1 MILFSLK
8 LIFIFS
14 QKTDYVT
21 SNHLKGIINILE
33 ERENFMETIL
43 NALNPSQREAVEHID
58 GAMLI
63 LAGAG
68 SGKTK
73 TLTTRLAYLVGEVGI
88 DPANTLTL
96 TFTNKAASEMRERAL
111 KLMPS
116 RVSYPPLLCT
126 FHKFGLL
133 FLKFHIEKLGRSNG
147 FVIIDSDDKKRLIR
161 AIAKEKKIDLNLAF
175 IASEISKYKNSI
187 LSPELVLEKAE
198 LPDYKKIASIYVD
211 YQKNIEENNLVDFD
225 DLLMLTYKILSEND
239 DLRKETSNRYK
250 YIMVDEYQDT
260 NELQFQL
267 LELLS
272 SEHNN
277 LCVVGDDDQSIYG
290 WRGANIRNILE
301 FSNNFETCKT
311 VKLETNYRSTEP
323 ILKAA
328 NTLIEHNSTR
338 LGKKLTSHKGAGDD
352 VKLLHSL
359 DESMEAKAIAHAI
372 QKLLDEGTDP
382 DEIAVLYRINALSRS
397 LEEGFSKAGLGF
409 KLIGGMRFYERAEIK
424 DLISY
429 LRVLSNPHDDFS
441 LVRIINKPKRGIGK
455 ASIEKLQKAAFDTKD
470 SLYGYVQKM
479 TLGEVDTIV
488 SKKVSTSLAQLVQ
501 DIAFLQEALQSE
513 LGNFITLFEERIKL
527 KDHYAGMVDG
537 MDRILNID
545 EFYGYFRDAIIKN
558 PDLTLDEFLNDISLQ
573 SDQDQIEENAITI
586 MSIHA
591 AKGLEFE
598 HLFVIGLEE
607 EFFPLLGEGCN
618 MEEERRLGY
627 VAITRAKSDLTLC
640 YVDSRFYK
648 GRRKMI
654 DKSRFLGEAGLIQD
668 TSLKIT
674 KQADFKKGD
683 LVKHK
688 IFGIGRV
695 QAANKSGK
703 EYKLLI
709 NFGGNK
715 KEILS
720 SFVQSI

>member
-1 MILFSLK
+1 
-8 LIFIFS
+8 
-14 QKTDYVT
+14 
-21 SNHLKGIINILE
+21 
-33 ERENFMETIL
+33 METIL

-73 TLTTRLAYLVGEVGI
+73 TLTTRLAYLIGEVGI

-96 TFTNKAASEMRERAL
+96 TFTNKAAAEMRERAL
-111 KLMPS
+111 KLMPEK
-116 RVSYPPLLCT
+116 VSYPPLLCT

-133 FLKFHIEKLGRSNG
+133 FLKFHIEKLGRSNA
-147 FVIIDSDDKKRLIR
+147 FVIIDSDDKKRLLR
-161 AIAKEKKIDLNLAF
+161 TIAKELKVDLNISF
-175 IASEISKYKNSI
+175 IASEISKYKNSL

-198 LPDYKKIASIYVD
+198 LPDYKQIAKVYIE

-225 DLLMLTYKILSEND
+225 DLLMLTYKILSENEE
-239 DLRKETSNRYK
+239 LRKETSRRYQ

-338 LGKKLTSHKGAGDD
+338 LGKTLTSHKGEGPEI
-352 VKLLHSL
+352 KLLHSL
-359 DESMEAKAIAHAI
+359 DESLEAKAIAHEI
-372 QKLLDEGTDP
+372 QKLLDEGADP

-397 LEEGFSKAGLGF
+397 LEEGFTKAGLGF

-429 LRVLSNPHDDFS
+429 LRVISNPHDDFS

-455 ASIEKLQKAAFDTKD
+455 ASIEKLQKAAYENKISIFEYIERAEQGK
-470 SLYGYVQKM
+470 LP
-479 TLGEVDTIV
+479 EIV
-488 SKKVSTSLAQLVQ
+488 SKKVATALAKLVE
-501 DIAFLQEALQSE
+501 DITFLRETMKNE
-513 LGNFITLFEERIKL
+513 LGNFITLFEERIKI

-537 MDRILNID
+537 FDRIMNID
-545 EFYGYFRDAIIKN
+545 EFYGYFRDAVIKN
-558 PDLTLDEFLNDISLQ
+558 PDLSLDEFLNDISLQ
-573 SDQDQIEENAITI
+573 SDQDQVEENTITI

-607 EFFPLLGEGCN
+607 EFFPLLGEGSN

-674 KQADFKKGD
+674 KSSTFKKGD

-695 QAANKSGK
+695 QAVNKSGK

>member
-1 MILFSLK
+1 
-8 LIFIFS
+8 
-14 QKTDYVT
+14 
-21 SNHLKGIINILE
+21 
-33 ERENFMETIL
+33 MEHIL
-43 NALNPSQREAVEHID
+43 NGLNPSQREAVEHID

-73 TLTTRLAYLVGEVGI
+73 TLTARLAYLVGEVGI

-116 RVSYPPLLCT
+116 KVSYPPLLCT

-133 FLKFHIEKLGRSNG
+133 FLKFHIEKLGRKNT
-147 FVIIDSDDKKRLIR
+147 FVIIDSDDKKRLLR
-161 AIAKEKKIDLNLAF
+161 SIAKELKIDLNISF
-175 IASEISKYKNSI
+175 IASEISKYKNS
-187 LSPELVLEKAE
+187 LLAPEVVSQKAE
-198 LPDYKKIASIYVD
+198 LPDYKKVAQVYTL
-211 YQKNIEENNLVDFD
+211 YQENIEENNLVDFD
-225 DLLMLTYKILSEND
+225 DLLMLTYKILDEND
-239 DLRKETSNRYK
+239 TLRKETSNRYK

-260 NELQFQL
+260 NELQFRL
-267 LELLS
+267 LEHLCC
-272 SEHNN
+272 EHEN

-301 FSNNFETCKT
+301 FADNFKETKV

-328 NTLIEHNSTR
+328 NALIEHNSTR
-338 LGKKLTSHKGAGDD
+338 LGKKLTSHKGSGNE

-359 DESMEAKAIAHAI
+359 DESMEAKAIAHQIHELIDKGA
-372 QKLLDEGTDP
+372 DP

-397 LEEGFSKAGLGF
+397 LEEGFSKEGLAF

-424 DLISY
+424 DIISY
-429 LRVLSNPHDDFS
+429 FRVLANPHDDFS
-441 LVRIINKPKRGIGK
+441 LKRIINKPKRGIGK
-455 ASIEKLQKAAFDTKD
+455 ASIDKLEKAAFDAQL
-470 SLYGYVQKM
+470 SLYSYIEQSVN
-479 TLGEVDTIV
+479 GELPLVI
-488 SKKVSTSLAQLVQ
+488 SKKVATSLTKLVEDIQL
-501 DIAFLQEALQSE
+501 LQEEIKNA

-537 MDRILNID
+537 FDRILNID

-573 SDQDQIEENAITI
+573 SDQDQIEEDAITI

-654 DKSRFLGEAGLIQD
+654 DKSRFLGEAGLISD
-668 TSLKIT
+668 TSLKIE
-674 KQADFKKGD
+674 KSSAFKKGD

>member
-1 MILFSLK
+1 
-8 LIFIFS
+8 
-14 QKTDYVT
+14 
-21 SNHLKGIINILE
+21 
-33 ERENFMETIL
+33 METIVDG
-43 NALNPSQREAVEHID
+43 LNPAQKEAVTHID
-58 GAMLI
+58 GPMLI

-73 TLTTRLAYLVGEVGI
+73 TLTSRLAYLVGIIGI

-96 TFTNKAASEMRERAL
+96 TFTNKAAAEMRERAL
-111 KLMPS
+111 KLIPNS
-116 RVSYPPLLCT
+116 ITYPPLLCT

-133 FLKFHIEKLGRSNG
+133 FLKFHIEKIGRQNT
-147 FVIIDSDDKKRLIR
+147 FVIIDSDDKKRLLR
-161 AIAKEKKIDLNLAF
+161 AIAKEEKVDLNIAF

-187 LSPELVLEKAE
+187 LAPEVVLQKAE
-198 LPDYKKIASIYVD
+198 LPEYKKIARIYVK
-211 YQKNIEENNLVDFD
+211 YQANIEENNLVDFD
-225 DLLMLTYKILSEND
+225 DLLMLTYKILDENET
-239 DLRKETSNRYK
+239 LRKETSNRYK

-267 LELLS
+267 LKLLA
-272 SEHNN
+272 SEHHN

-301 FSNNFETCKT
+301 FSSNFDTCKT
-311 VKLETNYRSTEP
+311 VKLETNYRSTKP
-323 ILKAA
+323 ILAAA
-328 NTLIEHNSTR
+328 NALIEHNSNR
-338 LGKKLTSHKGAGDD
+338 LGKNLVSHKGKGEK

-359 DESMEAKAIAHAI
+359 DESMEAKTIAREV
-372 QKLLDEGTDP
+372 QTLLNQGTNP
-382 DEIAVLYRINALSRS
+382 EEIAVLYRINALSRS
-397 LEEGFSKAGLGF
+397 LEEGFIKEGVAF

-429 LRVLSNPHDDFS
+429 LRILSNPHDDFS
-441 LVRIINKPKRGIGK
+441 FIRIINKPKRGIGK
-455 ASIEKLQKAAFDTKD
+455 VSLDKLQQASLDANL
-470 SLYGYVQKM
+470 SLYSYIQKSIA
-479 TLGEVDTIV
+479 GEYPTVINP
-488 SKKVSTSLAQLVQ
+488 KGMTSLTTL
-501 DIAFLQEALQSE
+501 IESIHILQESLRTDVE
-513 LGNFITLFEERIKL
+513 HFITLFEDHIKL

-537 MDRILNID
+537 IEKILNID
-545 EFYGYFRDAIIKN
+545 EFYGYFRDALMQSEN
-558 PDLTLDEFLNDISLQ
+558 FSLDTFLNNISLQ
-573 SDQDQIEENAITI
+573 SDQDQIEDNAITI

-591 AKGLEFE
+591 SKGLEFE

-654 DKSRFLGEAGLIQD
+654 DKSRFLGETGLIQD

-674 KQADFKKGD
+674 KTATFKKGD

-695 QAANKSGK
+695 QAATQSGK

>member
-1 MILFSLK
+1 
-8 LIFIFS
+8 
-14 QKTDYVT
+14 
-21 SNHLKGIINILE
+21 
-33 ERENFMETIL
+33 MEHIL
-43 NALNPSQREAVEHID
+43 NSLNPSQRDAVEHID

-73 TLTTRLAYLVGEVGI
+73 TLTARLAYLVGVVGI
-88 DPANTLTL
+88 DPQNTLTL
-96 TFTNKAASEMRERAL
+96 TFTNKAAAEMRERAL
-111 KLMPS
+111 KQMPS

-133 FLKFHIEKLGRSNG
+133 FLKFHIEKLGRANT

-161 AIAKEKKIDLNLAF
+161 SIAKELKTELNISF

-187 LSPELVLEKAE
+187 LSPQLVKEKAE
-198 LPDYKKIASIYVD
+198 LSDYKKIAQIYEI
-211 YQKNIEENNLVDFD
+211 YQANIEENNLVDFD
-225 DLLMLTYKILSEND
+225 DLLMLTFKILDENVE
-239 DLRKETSNRYK
+239 LRKEVSNKYK

-260 NELQFQL
+260 NELQFRL
-267 LELLS
+267 LEHLC
-272 SEHNN
+272 SEHKN

-301 FSNNFETCKT
+301 FSDNFKNCKT
-311 VKLETNYRSTEP
+311 VKLETNYRSTQP
-323 ILKAA
+323 ILTAA

-338 LGKKLTSHKGAGDD
+338 LGKNLTSHKGEGGE
-352 VKLLHSL
+352 VKLFHSL
-359 DESMEAKAIAHAI
+359 DESMEAKAIAGQIH
-372 QKLLDEGTDP
+372 KLLDSGIDP

-397 LEEGFSKAGLGF
+397 LEEGFSKEGLSF

-429 LRVLSNPHDDFS
+429 FRVIANPNDDFS
-441 LVRIINKPKRGIGK
+441 LLRIINKPKRGIGK
-455 ASIEKLQKAAFDTKD
+455 ASIEKLQKASLDANR
-470 SLYGYVQKM
+470 SLYSYIKNCIDSKQ
-479 TLGEVDTIV
+479 DIIV
-488 SKKVSTSLAQLVQ
+488 SKKVFNSLVQ
-501 DIAFLQEALQSE
+501 LIDNINMLQDEAKSSI
-513 LGNFITLFEERIKL
+513 GNFIALFDEQIKL
-527 KDHYAGMVDG
+527 KDNYVNMVDG
-537 MDRILNID
+537 MDRIMNID
-545 EFYGYFRDAIIKN
+545 EFYGYFRDAVDKN
-558 PDLTLDEFLNDISLQ
+558 PNISLDEFLNDISLQ
-573 SDQDQIEENAITI
+573 SDQDQIEDNAITI

-607 EFFPLLGEGCN
+607 EFFPLLGEGCD

-654 DKSRFLGEAGLIQD
+654 EKSRFLGEAGLIQD
-668 TSLKIT
+668 TSLKVSKSST
-674 KQADFKKGD
+674 FKKGD

-695 QAANKSGK
+695 QAVNKSGH

-720 SFVQSI
+720 SFVKPI

>member
-1 MILFSLK
+1 
-8 LIFIFS
+8 
-14 QKTDYVT
+14 
-21 SNHLKGIINILE
+21 
-33 ERENFMETIL
+33 MEQIL
-43 NALNPSQREAVEHID
+43 NELNPSQREAVEHID

-73 TLTTRLAYLVGEVGI
+73 TLTARLAYLVGEIGI

-111 KLMPS
+111 KLMPTK
-116 RVSYPPLLCT
+116 VSYPPLLCT

-133 FLKFHIEKLGRSNG
+133 FLKFHIEKLGRANT
-147 FVIIDSDDKKRLIR
+147 FVIIDSDDKKRLLR
-161 AIAKEKKIDLNLAF
+161 SIAKELKIDLNISF
-175 IASEISKYKNSI
+175 IASEISKYKNSL
-187 LSPELVLEKAE
+187 LSPEVVIQKAE
-198 LPDYKKIASIYVD
+198 LADYKKVAKVYEQ
-211 YQKNIEENNLVDFD
+211 YQANIEENNLVDFD
-225 DLLMLTYKILSEND
+225 DLLALTYKILNENEE
-239 DLRKETSNRYK
+239 LRRETSNKYK

-260 NELQFQL
+260 NELQFRL
-267 LELLS
+267 LEHLCC
-272 SEHNN
+272 EHGN
-277 LCVVGDDDQSIYG
+277 LCVVGDDDQSIYE

-301 FSNNFETCKT
+301 FANNFENTKT
-311 VKLETNYRSTEP
+311 VILETNYRSTEP

-338 LGKKLTSHKGAGDD
+338 LGKKLTSHKGSGKE

-359 DESMEAKAIAHAI
+359 DESMEAKAIAHEI
-372 QKLLDEGTDP
+372 HELINNGSNP
-382 DEIAVLYRINALSRS
+382 DDIAVLYRINALSRS
-397 LEEGFSKAGLGF
+397 LEEGFTKEGLGF

-424 DLISY
+424 DVISY
-429 LRVLSNPHDDFS
+429 FRVLANPHDDFS
-441 LVRIINKPKRGIGK
+441 LIRIINKPKRGIGK
-455 ASIEKLQKAAFDTKD
+455 ASIEKLQKAAFDTNI
-470 SLYGYVQKM
+470 SLFSYIEQSIAGQLPTV
-479 TLGEVDTIV
+479 V
-488 SKKVSTSLAQLVQ
+488 SKKVNNSLTKLLEDIKILQHEAQN
-501 DIAFLQEALQSE
+501 S
-513 LGNFITLFEERIKL
+513 LGNFITLFEERINL
-527 KDHYAGMVDG
+527 KDHYVSMVDG
-537 MDRILNID
+537 FDRIMNID
-545 EFYGYFRDAIIKN
+545 EFYGYFRDASMKN
-558 PDLTLDEFLNDISLQ
+558 PDITLDEFLNDISLQ
-573 SDQDQIEENAITI
+573 SDQDQIEDDAITI

-668 TSLKIT
+668 ASLKIT
-674 KQADFKKGD
+674 KSSSFKKGD

-695 QAANKSGK
+695 QSANKSGK

>member
-1 MILFSLK
+1 MEQ
-8 LIFIFS
+8 IFES
-14 QKTDYVT
+14 
-21 SNHLKGIINILE
+21 
-33 ERENFMETIL
+33 
-43 NALNPSQREAVEHID
+43 LNPSQREAVEHID

-73 TLTTRLAYLVGEVGI
+73 TLTARLAYLVGEVGI

-96 TFTNKAASEMRERAL
+96 TFTNKAAAEMRERAL
-111 KLMPS
+111 KLMPTK
-116 RVSYPPLLCT
+116 VSYPPLLCT

-133 FLKFHIEKLGRSNG
+133 FLKFHIEKLGRSNT
-147 FVIIDSDDKKRLIR
+147 FVIIDSDDKKRLLR
-161 AIAKEKKIDLNLAF
+161 SIAKALKIDLNLSF
-175 IASEISKYKNSI
+175 IASEISKYKNS
-187 LSPELVLEKAE
+187 LLTPEVVIQKAE
-198 LPDYKKIASIYVD
+198 LSDYKQIAKIYEQ
-211 YQKNIEENNLVDFD
+211 YQANIEENNLVDFD
-225 DLLMLTYKILSEND
+225 DLLMLTYKILDENET
-239 DLRKETSNRYK
+239 LRKETSNRYK

-260 NELQFQL
+260 NELQYRL
-267 LELLS
+267 LEHLC
-272 SEHNN
+272 SEHENI
-277 LCVVGDDDQSIYG
+277 CVVGDDDQSIYG

-301 FSNNFETCKT
+301 FADNFKETKT

-338 LGKKLTSHKGAGDD
+338 LGKKLTSHKGEGQE

-359 DESMEAKAIAHAI
+359 DESMEAKAIAHEI
-372 QKLLDEGTDP
+372 HTLLDSGVDP

-397 LEEGFSKAGLGF
+397 LEEGFSKEGLSF

-424 DLISY
+424 DIISY
-429 LRVLSNPHDDFS
+429 FRVLANPHDDFS
-441 LVRIINKPKRGIGK
+441 LIRIINKPKRGIGK
-455 ASIEKLQKAAFDTKD
+455 ASIEKLQKAAFDTHM
-470 SLYGYVQKM
+470 SLYQYIEESLAGRQ
-479 TLGEVDTIV
+479 EIV
-488 SKKVSTSLAQLVQ
+488 ISKKVAAALAKLVE
-501 DIAFLQEALQSE
+501 DIHVLQEEAKST
-513 LGNFITLFEERIKL
+513 LGNFITLFDERIKL

-537 MDRILNID
+537 FDRIMNID
-545 EFYGYFRDAIIKN
+545 EFYGYFRDAVVKN

-573 SDQDQIEENAITI
+573 SDQDQIEEDAITI

-598 HLFVIGLEE
+598 HLYVIGLEE

-668 TSLKIT
+668 ASLKIT
-674 KQADFKKGD
+674 KASTFKKGD

>member
-1 MILFSLK
+1 MTD
-8 LIFIFS
+8 IF
-14 QKTDYVT
+14 
-21 SNHLKGIINILE
+21 NG
-33 ERENFMETIL
+33 
-43 NALNPSQREAVEHID
+43 LNPSQKEAVEHID
-58 GAMLI
+58 GPMLI

-73 TLTTRLAYLVGEVGI
+73 TLTARLAYLVGEVGI

-111 KLMPS
+111 KLIPNRS
-116 RVSYPPLLCT
+116 AYPPLLCT

-133 FLKFHIEKLGRSNG
+133 FLKFHIEKIGRSNT
-147 FVIIDSDDKKRLIR
+147 FVIIDSDDKKRLLR
-161 AIAKEKKIDLNLAF
+161 AIAKALKIDLNISF
-175 IASEISKYKNSI
+175 IASEISKYKNSLLTPDI
-187 LSPELVLEKAE
+187 VSDKAE
-198 LPDYKKIASIYVD
+198 LPDYKKVAKIYTQ
-211 YQKNIEENNLVDFD
+211 YQANIEENNLVDFD
-225 DLLMLTYKILSEND
+225 DLLMLTYKILDEHD
-239 DLRKETSNRYK
+239 ELRRETSQRYK

-260 NELQFQL
+260 NELQFRL
-267 LELLS
+267 LEHLC
-272 SEHNN
+272 SEHSNI
-277 LCVVGDDDQSIYG
+277 CVVGDDDQSIYG

-301 FSNNFETCKT
+301 FASNFQNTKT

-338 LGKKLTSHKGAGDD
+338 LGKKLTSHKGEGQE

-359 DESMEAKAIAHAI
+359 DESLEAKSIAHEI
-372 QKLLDEGTDP
+372 KKLIAEGVDP

-397 LEEGFSKAGLGF
+397 LEEGFSKEGLSF

-424 DLISY
+424 DIISY
-429 LRVLSNPHDDFS
+429 FRVLANPHDDFS
-441 LVRIINKPKRGIGK
+441 LIRIINKPKRGIGK
-455 ASIEKLQKAAFDTKD
+455 ASIEKLQKAAFDAHL
-470 SLYGYVQKM
+470 SLFSYIEQCISGAQPMV
-479 TLGEVDTIV
+479 I
-488 SKKVSTSLAQLVQ
+488 SKKVAASLDKLLEDIHLLQ
-501 DIAFLQEALQSE
+501 DEARNA
-513 LGNFITLFEERIKL
+513 LGNFITLFEEHIKL

-537 MDRILNID
+537 FDRILNID
-545 EFYGYFRDAIIKN
+545 EFYGYFRDAVVKN

-573 SDQDQIEENAITI
+573 SDQDQIEEDAITI

-674 KQADFKKGD
+674 KSSTFKKGD

-720 SFVQSI
+720 SFVQPI

>member
-1 MILFSLK
+1 
-8 LIFIFS
+8 
-14 QKTDYVT
+14 
-21 SNHLKGIINILE
+21 
-33 ERENFMETIL
+33 MEQIL
-43 NALNPSQREAVEHID
+43 NELNPSQREAVEHID

-73 TLTTRLAYLVGEVGI
+73 TLTARLAYLVGEVGI

-96 TFTNKAASEMRERAL
+96 TFTNKAAAEMRERAL
-111 KLMPS
+111 KLMPTK
-116 RVSYPPLLCT
+116 VSYPPLLCT

-133 FLKFHIEKLGRSNG
+133 FLKFHIEKLGRSNN
-147 FVIIDSDDKKRLIR
+147 FVIIDSDDKKRLLR
-161 AIAKEKKIDLNLAF
+161 SIAKELKIDLNLSF
-175 IASEISKYKNSI
+175 IASEISKYKNTLLTPQVVI
-187 LSPELVLEKAE
+187 EKAE
-198 LPDYKKIASIYVD
+198 LPDYKKVARIYEQ
-211 YQKNIEENNLVDFD
+211 YQANIEENNLVDFD
-225 DLLMLTYKILSEND
+225 DLLMLTYQILDANEE
-239 DLRKETSNRYK
+239 LRRETSNRYK

-260 NELQFQL
+260 NELQFRL
-267 LELLS
+267 LEHLC
-272 SEHNN
+272 SEHDN

-301 FSNNFETCKT
+301 FADRFENTKT

-328 NTLIEHNSTR
+328 NALIEHNSTR
-338 LGKKLTSHKGAGDD
+338 LGKKLVSHKGEGKE

-359 DESMEAKAIAHAI
+359 DESMEAKAIAHQI
-372 QKLLDEGTDP
+372 HDLIDSGVDP

-397 LEEGFSKAGLGF
+397 LEEGFSKEGLAF

-424 DLISY
+424 DIISY
-429 LRVLSNPHDDFS
+429 FRVLANPHDDFS
-441 LVRIINKPKRGIGK
+441 LIRIINKPKRGIGK
-455 ASIEKLQKAAFDTKD
+455 ASIEKLQKAAFDVHL
-470 SLYGYVQKM
+470 SLYEYIEQSINGKLPSV
-479 TLGEVDTIV
+479 V
-488 SKKVSTSLAQLVQ
+488 SKKVSAALAKLVE
-501 DIAFLQEALQSE
+501 DIQVLREEAKSA

-527 KDHYAGMVDG
+527 KDHYAAMVDG
-537 MDRILNID
+537 FDRILNID
-545 EFYGYFRDAIIKN
+545 EFYGYFRDAAIKN
-558 PDLTLDEFLNDISLQ
+558 PNLTLDEFLNDISLQ

-607 EFFPLLGEGCN
+607 EFFPLLGEGSN

-654 DKSRFLGEAGLIQD
+654 DKSRFLGEAGLISD

-674 KQADFKKGD
+674 KSAAFKKGD

-715 KEILS
+715 KEIHS
-720 SFVQSI
+720 SFVQAI

>member
-1 MILFSLK
+1 
-8 LIFIFS
+8 
-14 QKTDYVT
+14 
-21 SNHLKGIINILE
+21 
-33 ERENFMETIL
+33 MEQIL
-43 NALNPSQREAVEHID
+43 NELNPSQRDAVEHID

-73 TLTTRLAYLVGEVGI
+73 TLTARLAYLIGEVGI

-96 TFTNKAASEMRERAL
+96 TFTNKAAAEMRERAL
-111 KLMPS
+111 KLMPAK
-116 RVSYPPLLCT
+116 VSYPPLLCT

-133 FLKFHIEKLGRSNG
+133 FLKFHIEKLGRSNT
-147 FVIIDSDDKKRLIR
+147 FVIIDSDDKKRLLR
-161 AIAKEKKIDLNLAF
+161 SIAKELKIDLNISF
-175 IASEISKYKNSI
+175 IASEISKYKNS
-187 LSPELVLEKAE
+187 LLTPEVVIQKAE
-198 LPDYKKIASIYVD
+198 LSDYKQVAKIYEQ
-211 YQKNIEENNLVDFD
+211 YQANIEESNLVDFD
-225 DLLMLTYKILSEND
+225 DLLALTYKILDENKT
-239 DLRKETSNRYK
+239 LRKETSNRYK

-260 NELQFQL
+260 NELQYSL
-267 LELLS
+267 LEHLC
-272 SEHNN
+272 SEHDN

-301 FSNNFETCKT
+301 FAENFEKTKT

-338 LGKKLTSHKGAGDD
+338 LGKKLISHKGPGDD

-372 QKLLDEGTDP
+372 HKLIDKGTDP

-397 LEEGFSKAGLGF
+397 LEEGFTKEGLGF

-424 DLISY
+424 DIISY
-429 LRVLSNPHDDFS
+429 FRVIANPHDDFS
-441 LVRIINKPKRGIGK
+441 LIRIINKPKRGIGK
-455 ASIEKLQKAAFDTKD
+455 ASIEKLQKAAFDAQL
-470 SLYGYVQKM
+470 SLYGYIVQSVNGKQP
-479 TLGEVDTIV
+479 TVV
-488 SKKVSTSLAQLVQ
+488 SKKVAASLVQLVENITILQ
-501 DIAFLQEALQSE
+501 DKAENTLE
-513 LGNFITLFEERIKL
+513 NFITDFEERIKL
-527 KDHYAGMVDG
+527 KDHYASMVDG
-537 MDRILNID
+537 FDRIMNID
-545 EFYGYFRDAIIKN
+545 EFYGYFRDAVAKN
-558 PDLTLDEFLNDISLQ
+558 PDITLDAFLNDISLQ
-573 SDQDQIEENAITI
+573 SDQDQIEEDVITI

-668 TSLKIT
+668 ASLKIT
-674 KQADFKKGD
+674 KSSAFKKGD